1 MTLVGPVVIIVV
13 VKPGKLKSVSISLNG
28 QVSMSGGDSCN
39 FVGSHSPPPVE
50 DGKVAV
56 LEEGVNKKIVN

>member
-39 FVGSHSPPPVE
+39 FVGSHSPPPSKM
-50 DGKVAV
+50 GK
-56 LEEGVNKKIVN
+56 